1 MPDYVCKKCG
11 AEFPDAKKKPSCN
24 ATKSCANGAFVT
36 MKMAAVVTTT
46 VATPLTPPA
55 SYSHDGGAVR
65 LGFNPNSSHKPSGPV
80 YIHLGGKYA
89 IAPDGSTH
97 SGGNAC
103 WKGFKL
109 LGQGW
114 TYLGSFDENLNK
126 VDRGANSGG
135 DQRLP
140 Q

>member
-1 MPDYVCKKCG
+1 
-11 AEFPDAKKKPSCN
+11 
-24 ATKSCANGAFVT
+24 
-36 MKMAAVVTTT
+36 
-46 VATPLTPPA
+46 
-55 SYSHDGGAVR
+55 

-114 TYLGSFDENLNK
+114 TYLGSFDANLNK